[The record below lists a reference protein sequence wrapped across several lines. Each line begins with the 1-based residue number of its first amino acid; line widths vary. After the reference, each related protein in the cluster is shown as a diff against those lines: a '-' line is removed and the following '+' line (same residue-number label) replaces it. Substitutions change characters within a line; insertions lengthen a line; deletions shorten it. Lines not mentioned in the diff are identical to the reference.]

1 MKQEF
6 DRELLA
12 ALAYCGEGVVF
23 DGMTVVRNQIVGRGW
38 WSTEHE
44 LIFLDGDM
52 RHWRTYFTDGATE
65 MQYQDPFEYDECVA
79 ELVEPYSKSTVEFR
93 ALAPS
98 EVTA

>member
-12 ALAYCGEGVVF
+12 ELAYMPEGSTYE
-23 DGMTVVRNQIVGRGW
+23 GHTIVRNQIVGRSR
-38 WSTEHE
+38 WSTQHE
-44 LIFLDGDM
+44 LIFLDPDL
-52 RHWRTYFTDGATE
+52 RHWRIPFTDGATE

-98 EVTA
+98 EVAA